1 MQTVNKDSDN
11 TVYFSRIAYIFVIF
25 SIVSS
30 GYIEEILSCQ
40 MRSVFETSLYFRH
53 FVGILMIFVLIM
65 TSGGWSFDKELD
77 DKAPTNWSNG
87 NVIDTFIMALCIYF
101 IFLLSSKSRFLPNIL
116 FFSTLLLLYLI
127 NTQREFWIARNNITE
142 YTNKILLNIE
152 YTLSGISGITL
163 MYGFLDYLFY
173 QRKEYGKKFNWI
185 YFIFGGYKCKNIH
198 SKKNS

>member
-173 QRKEYGKKFNWI
+173 QRK
-185 YFIFGGYKCKNIH
+185 
-198 SKKNS
+198 